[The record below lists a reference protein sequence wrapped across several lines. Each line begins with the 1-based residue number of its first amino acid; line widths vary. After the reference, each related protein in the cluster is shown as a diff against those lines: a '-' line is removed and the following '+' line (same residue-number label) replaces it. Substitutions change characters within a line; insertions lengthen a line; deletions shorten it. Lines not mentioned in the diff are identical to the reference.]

1 LYLHSLRQVGFEV
14 KSIELNINE
23 DNFMIQRGSKVRI
36 LRPES
41 YWYCEEGTV
50 ASVDQSGIKY
60 PVIVRFDKVNYA
72 GVNTNNFGLHELQET
87 GAPSKSKS
95 TASPGGKQ
103 TTIEPMTRR
112 TGQGSVEAD
121 VKAGSAPESAA
132 VDTTTVEGSPN
143 QGTEAR

>member
-1 LYLHSLRQVGFEV
+1 
-14 KSIELNINE
+14 
-23 DNFMIQRGSKVRI
+23 MIQRGSKVRI

-41 YWYCEEGTV
+41 YWYRDEGTV
-50 ASVDQSGIKY
+50 ASVDQTGIKY

-87 GAPSKSKS
+87 GASTKSKS

-112 TGQGSVEAD
+112 TGQGSVDAD
-121 VKAGSAPESAA
+121 VKAGSAPESAS
-132 VDTTTVEGSPN
+132 VDATEVEGSPN